1 MQDMSDISGGAG
13 APRDLS
19 LAEMVE
25 TFDVTPRTVRYYEYM
40 ELIASRLDGR
50 VRYYDARAQARFK
63 LALRGRR
70 FGMRLEDVRLWLEIY
85 DSHGKAA
92 QLERWVEIEA
102 GVRDQLRAEIA
113 ERQAALDELEG
124 LRRAV
129 GEELQALEA

>member
-1 MQDMSDISGGAG
+1 MQDMSDISGGAS

-70 FGMRLEDVRLWLEIY
+70 FGMRLPGSRKGRSE
-85 DSHGKAA
+85 SA
-92 QLERWVEIEA
+92 RWYPTS
-102 GVRDQLRAEIA
+102 RATPA
-113 ERQAALDELEG
+113 
-124 LRRAV
+124 AV
-129 GEELQALEA
+129 GPRFRNG